1 MPAIHLMGLPG
12 SGKSTLARPLLAH
25 LGWSRSFRIGTY
37 HKRFPPTEA
46 GDAAAWKAMLDE
58 MAQGGWTRFLF
69 ESTGLNERWEVV
81 IQRCHREN
89 VLTIKLEC
97 TLPELLR
104 RIALKSPEDQ
114 AHGDWFPPDRFRN
127 KMEFVEAMF
136 SRFSRQPAEMLLDTT
151 RATPAEIFDLVE
163 RYLSRR
169 PAERPSLSMDAKV
182 FESEGPDRS
191 RP

>member
-1 MPAIHLMGLPG
+1 
-12 SGKSTLARPLLAH
+12 
-25 LGWSRSFRIGTY
+25 
-37 HKRFPPTEA
+37 
-46 GDAAAWKAMLDE
+46 MLDE

-81 IQRCHREN
+81 IQRCNREN

-97 TLPELLR
+97 KLPELLR

-136 SRFSRQPAEMLLDTT
+136 PRFSCQPAEVLLDTT

-169 PAERPSLSMDAKV
+169 PAERPFLSAHAEV
-182 FESEGPDRS
+182 FKSESPGRG